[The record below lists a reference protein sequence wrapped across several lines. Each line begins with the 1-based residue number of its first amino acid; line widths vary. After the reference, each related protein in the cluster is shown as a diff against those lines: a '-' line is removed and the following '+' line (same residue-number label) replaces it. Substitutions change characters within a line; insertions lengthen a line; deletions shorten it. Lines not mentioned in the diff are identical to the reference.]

1 MCKSKCYLCNKIIK
15 YEPSIL
21 RNININK
28 QNDKCNSTFAIN
40 VVCSDCFEVDN
51 YINFMDHLN
60 KNDAN
65 FDLFLNDRKIYILK
79 REWSKYYKRE
89 KRREELNKRLK
100 EMKLSCQKNS
110 ICTLYINNGKPD
122 LETVI
127 NSLHGKKE
135 LETKR
140 LYKLLKVLKKHN
152 FDYDCKIPSYKKFIE
167 SGGDI
172 EKTIKNAELEKA
184 LIDNTNYL
192 SILCTVDSETAR
204 ELSANDYISNN
215 KKSNNAIENF
225 ISNKNTIVFE

>member
-1 MCKSKCYLCNKIIK
+1 MCKSECYSCNKIIR

-21 RNININK
+21 RNINK

-40 VVCSDCFEVDN
+40 VLCSDCFDVDN
-51 YINFMDHLN
+51 YINFMDHLD

-65 FDLFLNDRKIYILK
+65 FNLFLNDRKIYILK
-79 REWSKYYKRE
+79 KEWSKYYKRE
-89 KRREELNKRLK
+89 QRKTELKKRLK
-100 EMKLSCQKNS
+100 EMKLSCPKNS

-140 LYKLLKVLKKHN
+140 LYKLLKMLKKN
-152 FDYDCKIPSYKKFIE
+152 KLEYDYRIPSYKKFVE
-167 SGGDI
+167 NGGDI
-172 EKTIKNAELEKA
+172 EKIIKNAELEKA
-184 LIDNTNYL
+184 LINNTNYL

-204 ELSANDYISNN
+204 ELSANDYVSNH
-215 KKSNNAIENF
+215 KKSNNAIDNF